1 MSDHHQTAAHSV
13 DTQQDAQAEE
23 SPVRAQTE
31 TERSKQRNQRIEAVK
46 AEVADAAAVRSQMID
61 AMRRRLEAQ
70 ARLPAPD
77 ETAGEEPPPEETPR
91 AEPVIAA
98 PLPAPR
104 RMAMPNPAK
113 AALFEDEAI
122 FVPEAEAR
130 ALNARQ
136 PAKAPSLPDV
146 WDEALH
152 SAQRVENAL
161 ARLQEALDRDDRRG
175 RSSRKAAPVSKVARP
190 RRLRPLR
197 VATLF
202 TASFLIGLSAFI
214 FAYDWQSSTKIEARL
229 AEVARQLMPSHIVKL
244 AKSEL
249 PARAST
255 EKPLAAATGNAAKKI
270 ASVKLE
276 TFDAEGS
283 AGTDIPLKLRATATS
298 RNEKVDLRLAGIP
311 GHVTLSAGQRL
322 KDGSWLLNPAD
333 QQRVSLRIP
342 SEMSGHMQLSVEA
355 LEQETGE
362 LATPPQEISVT
373 ISPVKKDVEPEASAI
388 EPTPHVREAAASV
401 ADSKEVPLAEPPPP
415 EVQLAAVEEAA
426 EAPAMAM
433 GIDDPS
439 RPLMARGDAL
449 MELGDVAAARRFYD
463 RAYDLGNI
471 RAARSIARTYDPVVL
486 GSMNVQGMR
495 GDAAKALDWYR
506 KAEKAGEP
514 DATQAIAALETYLGQ

>member
-1 MSDHHQTAAHSV
+1 VSDDNHTAAHSV
-13 DTQQDAQAEE
+13 DTQQDARPEQP
-23 SPVRAQTE
+23 PVRAQAE
-31 TERSKQRNQRIEAVK
+31 TERSKLRNHRIDAVK
-46 AEVADAAAVRSQMID
+46 AEVEDAAAVRSQMIE

-70 ARLPAPD
+70 VRLPD
-77 ETAGEEPPPEETPR
+77 EPAEEEAAKEQTPR
-91 AEPVIAA
+91 AEPVMA
-98 PLPAPR
+98 PPQPAFR
-104 RMAMPNPAK
+104 RMAMPNPSK
-113 AALFEDEAI
+113 AALLEDEAI

-130 ALNARQ
+130 ALSARHA
-136 PAKAPSLPDV
+136 PKAPVLPDV

-161 ARLQEALDRDDRRG
+161 ARLQEALDQDERR
-175 RSSRKAAPVSKVARP
+175 SRRLRKPAPLPQAARP

-229 AEVARQLMPSHIVKL
+229 AEVARQIMPSHIMKL
-244 AKSEL
+244 ASNEL

-255 EKPLAAATGNAAKKI
+255 EKPLAAVIRSQSKKI
-270 ASVKLE
+270 AAVRLE
-276 TFDAEGS
+276 TFDAEGV
-283 AGTDIPLKLRATATS
+283 AGTDIPLKLRAEATL
-298 RNEKVDLRLAGIP
+298 RDQKVDLRLVGIP
-311 GHVTLSAGQRL
+311 EDISLSVGQRL
-322 KDGSWLLNPAD
+322 KDGSWLVKPAD
-333 QQRVSLRIP
+333 QTRVSLQVP
-342 SEMSGHMQLSVEA
+342 AEVSGHLQLSIEA

-362 LATPPQEISVT
+362 LATPPQEIGIT
-373 ISPVKKDVEPEASAI
+373 IAPAKRDAEPEASAV
-388 EPTPHVREAAASV
+388 EPTPNIRHAAV
-401 ADSKEVPLAEPPPP
+401 GVTESKEVPLAEPPPP
-415 EVQLAAVEEAA
+415 EVELAAVEEAA
-426 EAPAMAM
+426 EAPAMAI

-449 MELGDVAAARRFYD
+449 MEIGDVAAARRFYD

-495 GDAAKALDWYR
+495 GDAAMALEWYR

>member
-1 MSDHHQTAAHSV
+1 
-13 DTQQDAQAEE
+13 
-23 SPVRAQTE
+23 
-31 TERSKQRNQRIEAVK
+31 
-46 AEVADAAAVRSQMID
+46 
-61 AMRRRLEAQ
+61 
-70 ARLPAPD
+70 
-77 ETAGEEPPPEETPR
+77 
-91 AEPVIAA
+91 
-98 PLPAPR
+98 
-104 RMAMPNPAK
+104 MAMPNPAK
-113 AALFEDEAI
+113 AALLEDEAI

-130 ALNARQ
+130 ALSVRQ
-136 PAKAPSLPDV
+136 SSKAPSLPDV

-161 ARLQEALDRDDRRG
+161 ARLQEALNRDDRR
-175 RSSRKAAPVSKVARP
+175 SRKSRRTAPVPKAARP

-214 FAYDWQSSTKIEARL
+214 FAYDWQSTTKIEARL
-229 AEVARQLMPSHIVKL
+229 ADVARQLMPSHVTKL
-244 AKSEL
+244 ANSQM

-255 EKPLAAATGNAAKKI
+255 EQPLAAATGDRTKKLAA
-270 ASVKLE
+270 VKLE
-276 TFDAEGS
+276 TFDAEGA
-283 AGTDIPLKLRATATS
+283 AGTDIPLTLRAAATS
-298 RNEKVDLRLAGIP
+298 RDQKVDLRLVGVP
-311 GHVTLSAGQRL
+311 SLVTLSAGERL
-322 KDGSWLLNPAD
+322 KDGSWLLKPAD
-333 QQRVSLRIP
+333 QKRVSLQVP
-342 SEMSGHMQLSVEA
+342 AEMSGQLRLSVEA

-373 ISPVKKDVEPEASAI
+373 ISPVKKNQEPGSSAI
-388 EPTPHVREAAASV
+388 EPALNVREASAGV

-415 EVQLAAVEEAA
+415 EVQLAAIEEAA

-471 RAARSIARTYDPVVL
+471 RAARSIARTYDPVIL

-495 GDAAKALDWYR
+495 GDAAKALEWYR
-506 KAEKAGEP
+506 KAEKAGES